1 MRQIITFCFIVGLLF
16 SCSSDQRTTKTSISS
31 ESVHKGVNIVTTT
44 GMLKDLA
51 ENLSPKSFKVN
62 ALMGPGVDPHYYKAS
77 QGDLVKLQKANLII
91 YNGLHLEG
99 KMGEVLKH
107 LSKRKHVWEAGSV
120 LSKQEIRNTGEFVSG
135 IDPHFWFDVSIWK
148 HVCKEMSL
156 KLQSEF
162 PKYAEIIIENENKYL
177 IELNKLDSLIQMEL
191 AKIDTKSKVLYTAH
205 DAFGYFGRAYDI
217 EVMALQGLSTTTEFG
232 LKDVQITVE
241 TIIERGI
248 KAIFVESSV
257 SPKAIQAVV
266 EQCNKRGYELQ
277 IGGELFSDAM
287 GDFGTAEGTYIGM
300 LKHNLFTFINAVK

>member
-1 MRQIITFCFIVGLLF
+1 MRKLITLCLFVGLLF
-16 SCSSDQRTTKTSISS
+16 SCSSDQKSNSTKKSSTEQSVSI
-31 ESVHKGVNIVTTT
+31 VATT

-51 ENLSPKSFKVN
+51 ENLSPKEFSVT

-99 KMGEVLKH
+99 KMGEVLEH
-107 LSKRKHVWEAGSV
+107 LSKRKQVWEAGSALV
-120 LSKQEIRNTGEFVSG
+120 DQDIRKTGEFVSG
-135 IDPHFWFDVSIWK
+135 IDPHIWFDVPVWIK
-148 HVCKEMSL
+148 VCKAMSV
-156 KLQSEF
+156 KLQANF
-162 PKYAEIIIENENKYL
+162 PKYASQIKENESRYVA
-177 IELNKLDSLIQMEL
+177 ELEQLDSKIKSEL
-191 AKIDTKSKVLYTAH
+191 SKIDNNNRILYTAH

-232 LKDVQITVE
+232 LKDVQMTVE
-241 TIIERGI
+241 KIIDKKI

-266 EQCNKRGYELQ
+266 EQCGKQGYDVK

-287 GDFGTAEGTYIGM
+287 GDFGTKEGTYIGM
-300 LKHNLFTFINAVK
+300 LEHNLTTFVNAIQ